1 MEWVRWSVTKKTL
14 FGRNPMSNELGSA
27 FVNEPLTST
36 NFHHIADGV
45 IHFKIVPFDKNGYRL
60 GFDTTNKIPGTYSI
74 IRMSSA
80 GAVNN
85 NANYSDTVILTNAN
99 VMLRESFPNLREETS
114 FAFKSNAVPAYVEL
128 ELGML
133 EPEAL
138 KQYYLMLQD
147 QNPNA
152 PNFLARQ
159 INKVHLF
166 RERIPIRT
174 AFQ

>member
-1 MEWVRWSVTKKTL
+1 
-14 FGRNPMSNELGSA
+14 
-27 FVNEPLTST
+27 
-36 NFHHIADGV
+36 
-45 IHFKIVPFDKNGYRL
+45 
-60 GFDTTNKIPGTYSI
+60 
-74 IRMSSA
+74 
-80 GAVNN
+80 
-85 NANYSDTVILTNAN
+85 
-99 VMLRESFPNLREETS
+99 
-114 FAFKSNAVPAYVEL
+114 
-128 ELGML
+128 ML

-152 PNFLARQ
+152 TNFLTRQ